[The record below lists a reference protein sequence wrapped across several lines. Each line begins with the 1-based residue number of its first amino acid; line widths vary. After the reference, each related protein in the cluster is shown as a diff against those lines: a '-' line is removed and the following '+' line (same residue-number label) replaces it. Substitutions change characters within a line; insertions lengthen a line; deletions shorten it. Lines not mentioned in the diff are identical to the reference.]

1 MDANTVYRF
10 AWARGLASLQ
20 RTDWRALLHAAVER
34 RMGREPTNVEMYF
47 STTQGDLGTM
57 STELTITL
65 DGQAHSFEGVRQNTV
80 CQAIRCVSWI
90 ALVELGARGILELPP
105 QCME

>member
-1 MDANTVYRF
+1 MDVDAVYRF

-34 RMGREPTNVEMYF
+34 RLGREPTILDMHF

-57 STELTITL
+57 STSLVLTL
-65 DGQAHSFEGVRQNTV
+65 DGQEHCFEGVRQNTV

-90 ALVELGARGILELPP
+90 ALVELGVRGVLEMPP
-105 QCME
+105 ECMA